1 MDEPI
6 GDEQGLMG
14 VIMSSL
20 FSNDAVVKIFT
31 ETLLTRPE
39 IMSNAISSA
48 IVASDELK
56 QILTKIGEQAGE
68 HVDISNEVKDEIE
81 KQVTDEIKSIQWD
94 ERITEAIEN
103 QPSVAGRI
111 REQVDR
117 VLQEV
122 ITEKVGQYLETRLED
137 LVRSEIG
144 SQFENLNIDEY
155 INGSDDQ
162 VTKLEVEITGHNSD
176 AIQFLLNSMSFVK
189 KVEERDESG

>member
-68 HVDISNEVKDEIE
+68 QVDISNEVKDEIE

-103 QPSVAGRI
+103 QAPVAGRI